1 MIPDQRTK
9 ILPSQKLSQ
18 EPKQQQKKKNQRERE
33 RPTLKN
39 LKSRADKIH
48 RGKSLDFESH
58 KFDGI
63 GKHLDIST
71 DLP

>member
-1 MIPDQRTK
+1 MGLIPDHGTK
-9 ILPSQKLSQ
+9 ILPAQKLSQ
-18 EPKQQQKKKNQRERE
+18 EQKKERE

-39 LKSRADKIH
+39 LKSSADKIH
-48 RGKSLDFESH
+48 SAKSLEVESH